1 LVPTF
6 CRNLLSQYSGKNM
19 GAQVSSEMLVSVYQL
34 QDVTFQ
40 NTEILLLTPL

>member
-1 LVPTF
+1 
-6 CRNLLSQYSGKNM
+6 M